1 MQTKMKINIILYP
14 KSREDFKSID
24 LYNKLKLYI
33 DDVNVTDLG
42 EKVYIFATID
52 LTKSEVEF
60 LISECKSHGE
70 CDIEAHAVTEEA
82 P

>member
-24 LYNKLKLYI
+24 LYNK
-33 DDVNVTDLG
+33 
-42 EKVYIFATID
+42 
-52 LTKSEVEF
+52 SEVEF
-60 LISECKSHGE
+60 LISECKNQGE